1 MEWVLKCSIWRE
13 GNWYVSRCE
22 DLEIASQGRTF
33 EEAQKNLAEALG
45 LFFEVASYTEVMEYL
60 SHFGPVSPA
69 DIQKQPQ
76 VQVRFTHQEAQRV
89 MGEVVVN
96 FA

>member
-1 MEWVLKCSIWRE
+1 MELVLKCSIWRE
-13 GNWYVSRCE
+13 DNWYVSRCE
-22 DLEIASQGRTF
+22 ELEIASQGETV
-33 EEAQKNLAEALG
+33 EGAQKNLEEAIG

-76 VQVRFTHQEAQRV
+76 VQVRSTHQEAQRV
-89 MGEVVVN
+89 MGEVAVI

>member
-1 MEWVLKCSIWRE
+1 MEWVLKCSVWRE

-22 DLEIASQGRTF
+22 ELEIASQGETV
-33 EEAQKNLAEALG
+33 EEAQKNLAEALE

-76 VQVRFTHQEAQRV
+76 VQVRSTHQEAQRV
-89 MGEVVVN
+89 MGEVAVT

>member
-22 DLEIASQGRTF
+22 ELEIASQGETF
-33 EEAQKNLAEALG
+33 EEAQENLEEALG

-60 SHFGPVSPA
+60 SRFGPVSPT

-76 VQVRFTHQEAQRV
+76 VRVRYTHQESQRV
-89 MGEVVVN
+89 MGEVAVI